1 MNRSLILAGLSGN
14 FQNWTYFQVLIKVKD
29 LVMDFGTIDNPN
41 FRIKTTDEVE
51 VIYSK
56 KGIGNLLQRALDG
69 KRIEPIK
76 KFINEQP
83 DAYINNLTVAIFE
96 GNPEWIPFDIS
107 STSFDGID
115 NNTNIS
121 REELIK
127 AFGIIKLTGDETLF
141 VLDGQHR
148 LKALREAYKTNKNI
162 GENDISLT
170 LIAYKDD
177 EEGRKKTRR
186 LFSIINRYAKPVS
199 LGENILLDEDDMS
212 AIITRRLVEDYSEFK
227 DKDLIALNKTAD
239 LKLPKDKFKFSTAI
253 CLWSIN
259 ELIID
264 PKLVYPKYIG
274 SKNNLVRIRPNDEVI
289 ESYNELIFGFWDLFF
304 QCLPKAKMFVE
315 SPSENLRGPGGPFS
329 LRPIGQQLFCDFY
342 LKLKELNRLS
352 ETHIISNVPDDLTN
366 EFWHFV
372 LYNPIQE
379 TIMRNRSYARD
390 YLFYMLGLPI
400 TSTNKNRLL
409 ENYRKFKQNTDIEL
423 PRPLDLT

>member
-1 MNRSLILAGLSGN
+1 MNRALILAGLSGN

-29 LVMDFGTIDNPN
+29 LVIDFGTIDNPN
-41 FRIKTTDEVE
+41 FRVKTTDEVE

-96 GNPEWIPFDIS
+96 GSPEWIPFDIS
-107 STSFDGID
+107 STSFDDIE

-127 AFGIIKLTGDETLF
+127 AFGIIKLNGDETLF

-148 LKALREAYKTNKNI
+148 LKALREAYKTNKTI
-162 GENDISLT
+162 GDNDISLT
-170 LIAYKDD
+170 LIAHKDD

-212 AIITRRLVEDYSEFK
+212 AIITRRLVEDFSEFK

-289 ESYNELIFGFWDLFF
+289 ESYNKLIFGFWNLFF

-315 SPSENLRGPGGPFS
+315 SPSENLRGTGGPFS

-352 ETHIISNVPDDLTN
+352 EIHIISNVPDDLTN

-390 YLFYMLGLPI
+390 YLFYMLGLPLTI
-400 TSTNKNRLL
+400 KNKNRLL
-409 ENYRKFKQNTDIEL
+409 ENYRKLKQNTDIEL